1 MRLDT
6 RILLQVFLRT
16 YMVGATFNT
25 RGMQNVGLA
34 FIMEPGLRALY
45 AGDATALKRARGRYL
60 KHYNTHPYWTPLLAG
75 IFLSMERKIASG
87 MLPADILPKL
97 RSTTVYTLSALG
109 DSFFGG
115 SFLVL
120 WSLVGVNLAAA
131 GHVGLLVAWVMFC
144 LAGLQLFKM
153 FTFGRGY
160 AQGLA
165 FLQRL
170 KSWGLIDWGQRLKLA
185 NGVLLALFVLQ
196 VAPQGGLWTL
206 AWAALATLLA
216 VCGVLR
222 SRDRAL
228 ILAALVLVGLLA
240 PWERIL
246 PFVSS

>member
-1 MRLDT
+1 LDT

-45 AGDATALKRARGRYL
+45 AGDPAALKRARGRYL

-75 IFLSMERKIASG
+75 IFLAMERKIALG

-115 SFLVL
+115 SFLVM

-131 GHVGLLVAWVMFC
+131 DRIGFLACWVLLC
-144 LAGLQLFKM
+144 LAALQFFKM

-170 KSWGLIDWGQRLKLA
+170 KSWGLIDWGRRLKLV
-185 NGVLLALFVLQ
+185 NGVLLAMFVLQ
-196 VAPQGGLWTL
+196 VAPGGGPWPL
-206 AWAALATLLA
+206 AWAGGAALLA
-216 VCGVLR
+216 ASGMLR
-222 SRDRAL
+222 SRDRIM
-228 ILAALVLVGLLA
+228 ILAALVLGGLFF
-240 PWERIL
+240 PWERVL
-246 PFVSS
+246 PLVSM

>member
-1 MRLDT
+1 MDT

-45 AGDATALKRARGRYL
+45 GADPAALKRARGRYL

-75 IFLSMERKIASG
+75 IFLTMERKIAAG
-87 MLPADILPKL
+87 LLPADILPKL
-97 RSTTVYTLSALG
+97 RTTTVYTLSALG

-115 SFLVL
+115 SFLVM

-131 GHVGLLVAWVMFC
+131 DRIWLLACWVLLC
-144 LAGLQLFKM
+144 LAALQFFKM

-170 KSWGLIDWGQRLKLA
+170 KSWGLIDWGRRLKLV

-196 VAPQGGLWTL
+196 VAPRGGLWTL
-206 AWAALATLLA
+206 AWAGCAVLLA
-216 VCGVLR
+216 ACGMFR
-222 SRDRAL
+222 SRDRDL
-228 ILAALVLVGLLA
+228 ILAALVLGGLA
-240 PWERIL
+240 VPWERVL
-246 PFVSS
+246 PLVSM

>member
-6 RILLQVFLRT
+6 RILLQVYLRT

-34 FIMEPGLRALY
+34 FIMEPGLRSLY
-45 AGDATALKRARGRYL
+45 ADDPAALQRARSRYL

-87 MLPADILPKL
+87 MLAADILPKL

-115 SFLVL
+115 SSLVL

-131 GHVGLLVAWVMFC
+131 GHIALLALWLLFC
-144 LAGLQLFKM
+144 LTALQFFKV

-170 KSWGLIDWGQRLKLA
+170 KSWGLIDWGRRIKLVNA
-185 NGVLLALFVLQ
+185 VLLALFILQ
-196 VAPQGGLWTL
+196 VAPQKGVWLAAWGGL
-206 AWAALATLLA
+206 AAVLA
-216 VCGVLR
+216 VCGILR

-228 ILAALVLVGLLA
+228 ILTILVLGALFA
-240 PWERIL
+240 PWDKII
-246 PFVSS
+246 PFASM

>member
-1 MRLDT
+1 MDT

-45 AGDATALKRARGRYL
+45 AADAAALKRARGRYL

-75 IFLSMERKIASG
+75 IFLAMERKIALG
-87 MLPADILPKL
+87 MLPADVLPKL

-115 SFLVL
+115 SFLVT
-120 WSLVGVNLAAA
+120 WSLVGVNLAAS
-131 GHVGLLVAWVMFC
+131 GRIVLLACWALFC
-144 LAGLQLFKM
+144 LAALQFFKM

-160 AQGLA
+160 AQGLS

-170 KSWGLIDWGQRLKLA
+170 KSWALIDWGRRLKLL
-185 NGVLLALFVLQ
+185 NGVLLALLVLQ
-196 VAPQGGLWTL
+196 VAPGGGLWVL
-206 AWAALATLLA
+206 AWAGCAALLALA
-216 VCGVLR
+216 GMFR
-222 SRDRAL
+222 SVDRAV
-228 ILAALVLVGLLA
+228 ILAALVLGGLLF
-240 PWERIL
+240 PWERVL
-246 PFVSS
+246 PLVSM

>member
-1 MRLDT
+1 LDT

-16 YMVGATFNT
+16 YLVGATFNT

-45 AGDATALKRARGRYL
+45 AADPAALKRARGRYL

-75 IFLSMERKIASG
+75 IFLAMERKIALG

-115 SFLVL
+115 SFLVM

-131 GHVGLLVAWVMFC
+131 NRIGILACWVLLC
-144 LAGLQLFKM
+144 LAALQFFKM

-165 FLQRL
+165 FLHRL
-170 KSWGLIDWGQRLKLA
+170 KSGGRTDWGQPLQLA
-185 NGVLLALFVLQ
+185 HGVLRAGFGLP
-196 VAPQGGLWTL
+196 VAPGGGAGTL
-206 AWAALATLLA
+206 AWAGGAALLA
-216 VCGVLR
+216 VSGMFR
-222 SRDRAL
+222 SRDRVL
-228 ILAALVLVGLLA
+228 LLAALVSGGLLF
-240 PWERIL
+240 PWERVL
-246 PFVSS
+246 PLFSM

>member
-1 MRLDT
+1 LDT

-16 YMVGATFNT
+16 YLVGATFNT

-45 AGDATALKRARGRYL
+45 AADPAALKRARGRYL

-75 IFLSMERKIASG
+75 IFLAMERKIALG

-115 SFLVL
+115 SFLVM

-131 GHVGLLVAWVMFC
+131 NRIGILACWVLLC
-144 LAGLQLFKM
+144 LAALQFFKM

-170 KSWGLIDWGQRLKLA
+170 KSWGLIDWGQRLKLV
-185 NGVLLALFVLQ
+185 NGVLLAGGGRL
-196 VAPQGGLWTL
+196 VAPGGGGGPG
-206 AWAALATLLA
+206 AGGGGAALLA
-216 VCGVLR
+216 VSGMFR
-222 SRDRAL
+222 SRDRVL
-228 ILAALVLVGLLA
+228 LLAALVSGGLLF
-240 PWERIL
+240 PWERVL
-246 PFVSS
+246 PLFSM

>member
-1 MRLDT
+1 LET

-45 AGDATALKRARGRYL
+45 AEDPAALQRARSRYL
-60 KHYNTHPYWTPLLAG
+60 KHYNTHPYWTPLLVG
-75 IFLSMERKIASG
+75 IFLSMERKIATG

-97 RSTTVYTLSALG
+97 RSTTVYTLSGLG

-120 WSLVGVNLAAA
+120 WSLVGVNLAATGNTA
-131 GHVGLLVAWVMFC
+131 LLAFWVLFC
-144 LAGLQLFKM
+144 LAGLQLFKV

-170 KSWGLIDWGQRLKLA
+170 KSWRLIDWGRRLKLA
-185 NGVLLALFVLQ
+185 NGVLLSLFILQ
-196 VAPQGGLWTL
+196 VAPQKGVWVLPWAGLAGL
-206 AWAALATLLA
+206 VAL
-216 VCGVLR
+216 CGILR

-228 ILAALVLVGLLA
+228 ILAVLVLGGLFA
-240 PWERIL
+240 PWDKIL
-246 PFVSS
+246 PLVSM